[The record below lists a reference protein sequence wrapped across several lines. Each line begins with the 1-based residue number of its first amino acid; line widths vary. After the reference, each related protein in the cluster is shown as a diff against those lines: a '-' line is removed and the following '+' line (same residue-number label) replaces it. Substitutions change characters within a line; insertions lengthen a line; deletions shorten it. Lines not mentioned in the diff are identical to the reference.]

1 MSSNTNT
8 PVINAPVVAEKKPRV
23 VKPKLSAKYSKFLEF
38 GYVFVQSLH
47 GKGTLSD
54 EGLESAYSELKLFD
68 EAESQTEFYEQVLV
82 QCKETGKSMRKFVT
96 QHNKPP
102 KAVKARKPRAK
113 KEKVEVAASTEAV
126 EGGEAPVV
134 VEKEKKAR
142 KPRAKKTT
150 NVVQDTA
157 NDLVGELVAAANAPV
172 VEEAKEEKE
181 PKAKKETKPKAKKEP
196 KAKAATA
203 TPAKSEEAKEP
214 AAPKKAAK
222 PRAKKAAA
230 AKEPV
235 NEVVA
240 NLASQMDEVAA
251 EVEEELEEEEI
262 STQEITIQG
271 KEYLIDES
279 NNLYSVETHAEIGTY
294 NPETK
299 AISCDL

>member
-1 MSSNTNT
+1 MSSSNTNT

-23 VKPKLSAKYSKFLEF
+23 VKPKLSTKYSKFLEF

-96 QHNKPP
+96 QRNKPP

-172 VEEAKEEKE
+172 VEEAKKE
-181 PKAKKETKPKAKKEP
+181 PKAKAKKEP

-222 PRAKKAAA
+222 PRAKKAA
-230 AKEPV
+230 KEPV

-240 NLASQMDEVAA
+240 NLASQMEEVAA

-299 AISCDL
+299 AISCAL

>member
-1 MSSNTNT
+1 MSSSNTNT

-96 QHNKPP
+96 QRNKPP

-172 VEEAKEEKE
+172 VEEAKEE

-240 NLASQMDEVAA
+240 NLAPQMEEVAA

-279 NNLYSVETHAEIGTY
+279 NNLYSVDTHAEIGTY